1 MRTQALSD
9 DTRRLHELRFVSL
22 FDSGRAVSV
31 PCDAQGG
38 VDLDTL
44 SERMRISYLGA
55 RARIGRDFAYPIVLP
70 TFRDQATY

>member
-1 MRTQALSD
+1 MRTPTLSG
-9 DTRRLHELRFVSL
+9 DTGRLHELRFVSL
-22 FDSGRAVSV
+22 FNGGRAVSV

-70 TFRDQATY
+70 TPHDRGTY